1 MKKKQTE
8 HQIDQDRSAIDQK
21 FSSVLKETEIPDA
34 LKLENI
40 SSLIENNK
48 PAEKSKVITN
58 IHFYRLSFALL
69 LIIVM
74 VIPLYAILDSRD
86 SNPLSPDYAG
96 TSSLSTI
103 ITMKTN
109 DYDSIYNVVQNLY
122 TKVYNFSG
130 NTAGY
135 DFIDFNSTAQSVQS
149 KPSGN

>member
-34 LKLENI
+34 LKPENI

-74 VIPLYAILDSRD
+74 VIPLYAILDFMDDRHD
-86 SNPLSPDYAG
+86 R
-96 TSSLSTI
+96 
-103 ITMKTN
+103 
-109 DYDSIYNVVQNLY
+109 QN
-122 TKVYNFSG
+122 
-130 NTAGY
+130 
-135 DFIDFNSTAQSVQS
+135 QSFTF
-149 KPSGN
+149 

>member
-34 LKLENI
+34 LKPENI

-74 VIPLYAILDSRD
+74 PSW
-86 SNPLSPDYAG
+86 
-96 TSSLSTI
+96 
-103 ITMKTN
+103 
-109 DYDSIYNVVQNLY
+109 
-122 TKVYNFSG
+122 
-130 NTAGY
+130 TAG
-135 DFIDFNSTAQSVQS
+135 IPTRSPRIMPEPALC
-149 KPSGN
+149 PPLLP

>member
-34 LKLENI
+34 LKPENI

-74 VIPLYAILDSRD
+74 VIPFMPSWTAGIPTR
-86 SNPLSPDYAG
+86 SPGLCG

-109 DYDSIYNVVQNLY
+109 DYDSIYNVVP
-122 TKVYNFSG
+122 KS
-130 NTAGY
+130 
-135 DFIDFNSTAQSVQS
+135 IH
-149 KPSGN
+149 